1 VNAYT
6 KVAQAVIRLI
16 AFALILTALLL
27 NVDYLITLFKPIPL
41 DESKFIIVRVH
52 TSTGWLILTAVMF
65 LSGVIL
71 LCASR
76 RLAESLTKD
85 LD

>member
-6 KVAQAVIRLI
+6 KVAQAVVRLI

-27 NVDYLITLFKPIPL
+27 NIDYLTTLFSPIPL
-41 DESKFIIVRVH
+41 DESKYIIVHVH
-52 TSTGWLILTAVMF
+52 TSTGWLILTAAML